1 MEIEDFSGA
10 QLHEVSL
17 DFIGEKA
24 EEFVKRWESES
35 FWNKFDDVFFIPL
48 KGDFIEFALL
58 LDDKIREDMK
68 KTFKTTRFE
77 VISRL
82 ITPWVN
88 DVTLYS
94 LELKPILN

>member
-1 MEIEDFSGA
+1 MEIEDFTGA
-10 QLHEVSL
+10 QLHEVNL
-17 DFIGEKA
+17 DFIGEKE
-24 EEFVKRWESES
+24 EEFGKRWESEL
-35 FWNKFDDVFFIPL
+35 FWNKFDDVLFIPL

-82 ITPWVN
+82 IIPCV
-88 DVTLYS
+88 DEVTKYH
-94 LELKPILN
+94 LELKPILD

>member
-1 MEIEDFSGA
+1 MEIEDFTGA
-10 QLHEVSL
+10 QLHEVNL
-17 DFIGEKA
+17 DFIGEKE

-35 FWNKFDDVFFIPL
+35 FWNKFDDVLFIPL

-82 ITPWVN
+82 IIPCVN
-88 DVTLYS
+88 EVTQYS